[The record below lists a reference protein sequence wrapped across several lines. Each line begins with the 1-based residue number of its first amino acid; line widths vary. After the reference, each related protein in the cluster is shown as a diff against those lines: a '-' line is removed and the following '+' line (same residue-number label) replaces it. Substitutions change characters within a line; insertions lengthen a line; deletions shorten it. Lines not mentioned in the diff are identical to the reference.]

1 MSFYI
6 NNNNSCRPGGIC
18 GNPVTGLCEKALI
31 QVTKVFD
38 ACKRQTTEI
47 GLSLPLTNFDPAGPV
62 LPLTYISASTTDVLP
77 TVSNVVI
84 DRISQRPNFANV
96 SATITVPI
104 IVSYRDANGVIGS
117 AESSITLSE
126 SVVLF
131 VPQPSATPI
140 RVEAFASFITTTG
153 NINMEGNEATVT
165 GCLTV
170 IIKITADVDI
180 LVPSYGYPVIPSC
193 KMTQEQICPPEN
205 ELPLFPTAITCNN

>member
-18 GNPVTGLCEKALI
+18 GNPLTGLCEKALI
-31 QVTKVFD
+31 QVRKVFD

-47 GLSLPLTNFDPAGPV
+47 GLLLSLSNFDPADPV
-62 LPLTYISASTTDVLP
+62 LPLTYISATTVNTTP

-104 IVSYRDANGVIGS
+104 LVSYRDANGVIGS
-117 AESSITLSE
+117 AESSIVLTE
-126 SVVLF
+126 NVVLF

-140 RVEAFASFITTTG
+140 NVEAFATFTSTSGT
-153 NINMEGNEATVT
+153 INTSGTEATIA

-180 LVPSYGYPVIPSC
+180 LVPSYGYPVIRPC
-193 KMTQEQICPPEN
+193 QMTEDQICPPES